1 MQRHHPIRLALLR
14 KLRLTG
20 CHRCRVFFRRPYRTW
35 ITGILLGL
43 VGILP
48 LNAQTTNPFQNP
60 NLAPDKRIDNL
71 VSLLTLD
78 EKIGLIT
85 DFAVPR
91 LGINSPGNAEAIH
104 QVKLY
109 AQPGQT
115 KKPIQTTSFAQVYG
129 MGETWNPD
137 LIRRAGA
144 VMGYEARYLSQ
155 NENYKRNT
163 LVLWGPASD
172 LARDPRWGRNDE
184 SFGEDPFLTGTMAV
198 ALTKGIQGDDPR
210 YWQAAALL
218 KHVFANSNE
227 TTRARSSSN
236 FDVRLMREY
245 YSVPFRMAFTD
256 GGATSYMAAYNAWNG
271 IPMTIHPV
279 LKEVVANE
287 WGANGIVSSD
297 AGAMSHLIT
306 QHKYVKTNRE
316 AYAAAIKLGMNQF
329 LTFGDSIP
337 TIIKGAMA
345 ERKLT
350 ENDLNAAIRGKI
362 MTLLKLGAL
371 DPAGQV
377 PYAKIGQ
384 SGEPEPWHSEKHKAV
399 ARQIARESVVL
410 LKNERDFL
418 PRTKT
423 AVKSIAVIGPRA
435 AQVSTDFYGGPM
447 PYAVSVLQGI
457 KDKLGASVTVN
468 YAADNE
474 GQAAVNAA
482 RTADLAIV
490 VIGNDPMCGTTNI
503 GEAFNRDGST
513 KPCPENGDGRE
524 GRDRQSLDIPT
535 EDLVKEVYA
544 TNPNT
549 IVVLVSSFPY
559 SINWTQA
566 HVPAVL
572 HMTHTAQDQGTAIAD
587 VIFGDYNPGGRL
599 TQTWPKS
606 LAQLLP
612 LSQYDIRKGSTYLYS
627 KDEPLYPFGYGLSYT
642 KFDYSDLKLPAETL
656 AKNGT
661 ITIQVAVKN
670 TGSREG
676 DEVVQL
682 YVQYP
687 QSKVVRP
694 IKELKG
700 FNRVSLKSGETKV
713 ISVPLKAQSL
723 GWWNEKVNRWEVE
736 EGPVTILIGG
746 SSTDIRLQ
754 KTMLV
759 K

>member
-1 MQRHHPIRLALLR
+1 MMNRARFSRRIATVLVGLA
-14 KLRLTG
+14 
-20 CHRCRVFFRRPYRTW
+20 
-35 ITGILLGL
+35 
-43 VGILP
+43 GILP
-48 LNAQTTNPFQNP
+48 LKAQTTYPFQNP
-60 NLAPDKRIDNL
+60 NLAQDQRIDNL

-91 LGINSPGNAEAIH
+91 LGIRSPGNAEAIH

-109 AQPGQT
+109 DRPGQM

-137 LIRRAGA
+137 LIKRAGA

-155 NENYKRNT
+155 HENYRQNT
-163 LVLWGPASD
+163 LVRWGPAAD

-245 YSVPFRMAFTD
+245 YSVPFRMAFTE
-256 GGATSYMAAYNAWNG
+256 GGAASYMAAYNAWNG
-271 IPMTIHPV
+271 VPMTIYPV
-279 LKEVVANE
+279 LKEVLDKE

-297 AGAMSHLIT
+297 AGAMSHLIN

-337 TIIKGAMA
+337 SIIKGAIA
-345 ERKLT
+345 ERRLT
-350 ENDLNAAIRGKI
+350 ENDLNAALRGKI
-362 MTLLKLGAL
+362 KTLIKLGVL
-371 DPAGQV
+371 DPPAQV

-384 SGEPEPWHSEKHKAV
+384 SGEPEPWQSEKHKAV

-418 PRTKT
+418 PRAKT
-423 AVKSIAVIGPRA
+423 AVKSVAVIGLGA
-435 AQVSTDFYGGPM
+435 AQVSTDFYAGPT
-447 PYAVSVLQGI
+447 PYAISVLQGI

-468 YAADNE
+468 FAADNE

-482 RTADLAIV
+482 RTADMAIV
-490 VIGNDPMCGTTNI
+490 VIGNDPMCGVTNI

-524 GRDRQSLDIPT
+524 GRDRQSLDIPS

-544 TNPNT
+544 ANPNT
-549 IVVLVSSFPY
+549 LVVLVSSFPY

-566 HVPAVL
+566 HVPAIL
-572 HMTHTAQDQGTAIAD
+572 HTTHTAQEQGAAIAD
-587 VIFGDYNPGGRL
+587 VIFGDYNPAGRL
-599 TQTWPKS
+599 TQTWPTS
-606 LAQLLP
+606 LAQLSP
-612 LSQYDIRKGSTYLYS
+612 LSEYDIRKGSTYLYS
-627 KDEPLYPFGYGLSYT
+627 KEKPLYPFGYGLSYT
-642 KFDYSDLKLPAETL
+642 KFDYSDLKLSAETL
-656 AKNGT
+656 AKNGAA
-661 ITIQVAVKN
+661 TIQVAVKN

-694 IKELKG
+694 TKELKG
-700 FNRVSLKSGETKV
+700 FSRVSLRPGETKIV
-713 ISVPLKAQSL
+713 SVPLKVQSL
-723 GWWNEKVNRWEVE
+723 AWWNEKTNRWEVE
-736 EGPVTILIGG
+736 DGPVTLLIGG
-746 SSTDIRLQ
+746 SSAEIRLQ
-754 KTMLV
+754 KTMQV
-759 K
+759 N

>member
-1 MQRHHPIRLALLR
+1 MQLRLPVRLAYFQELGQSLAISVTCLLS
-14 KLRLTG
+14 RLN
-20 CHRCRVFFRRPYRTW
+20 RTR
-35 ITGILLGL
+35 IAGILVGL

-48 LNAQTTNPFQNP
+48 LKAQTTYPFQNP
-60 NLAPDKRIDNL
+60 NLAQDKRIDNL

-91 LGINSPGNAEAIH
+91 LGISSPGNAESIH

-109 AQPGQT
+109 DRPGQT

-137 LIRRAGA
+137 LIKRAGA

-198 ALTKGIQGDDPR
+198 ALTKGIQGDDPK

-236 FDVRLMREY
+236 FDIRLMREY
-245 YSVPFRMAFTD
+245 YSVPFRMAFSD

-279 LKEVVANE
+279 LKEVVATE

-337 TIIKGAMA
+337 SIIKGAIA
-345 ERKLT
+345 ENKLT

-362 MTLLKLGAL
+362 NTLIKLGVL
-371 DPAGQV
+371 DLAGQV

-384 SGEPEPWHSEKHKAV
+384 SGEPEPWKSEKHKAV

-435 AQVSTDFYGGPM
+435 AQVSTDFYGGPT

-474 GQAAVNAA
+474 AGAAVNVA
-482 RTADLAIV
+482 RTSDIAVV
-490 VIGNDPMCGTTNI
+490 VIGNDPMCGVTNI

-535 EDLVKEVYA
+535 EDLVKEVFA
-544 TNPNT
+544 ANPNT

-572 HMTHTAQDQGTAIAD
+572 HTTHTAQEQGAAIAD

-599 TQTWPKS
+599 TQTWPRS
-606 LAQLLP
+606 LYQLLP
-612 LSQYDIRKGSTYLYS
+612 MSEYDIRKGSTYLYS
-627 KDEPLYPFGYGLSYT
+627 KEAPLYPFGYGLSYT
-642 KFDYSDLKLPAETL
+642 KFDYSDLKLPAEPL

-661 ITIQVAVKN
+661 STIQVSVKN

-687 QSKVVRP
+687 QSKVARP

-700 FNRVSLKSGETKV
+700 FSRISLKPGETKIV
-713 ISVPLKAQSL
+713 SVPLKAESL
-723 GWWNEKVNRWEVE
+723 AWWNEKTNRWEIE
-736 EGPVTILIGG
+736 DGPVNILIGG

-754 KTMLV
+754 KTIQI

>member
-1 MQRHHPIRLALLR
+1 M
-14 KLRLTG
+14 
-20 CHRCRVFFRRPYRTW
+20 F
-35 ITGILLGL
+35 
-43 VGILP
+43 P
-48 LNAQTTNPFQNP
+48 LKAQTTYPFQNP

-91 LGINSPGNAEAIH
+91 LGISSPGNAEAIH

-109 AQPGQT
+109 DRPGQT
-115 KKPIQTTSFAQVYG
+115 KRPIRTTSFAQVYG

-137 LIRRAGA
+137 LIKRAGA

-198 ALTKGIQGDDPR
+198 ALTKGIQGDDSR

-245 YSVPFRMAFTD
+245 YSVPFRMAFTE
-256 GGATSYMAAYNAWNG
+256 GRATSYMAAYNAWNG
-271 IPMTIHPV
+271 IPMTINPV
-279 LKEVVANE
+279 LKEVVAKE
-287 WGANGIVSSD
+287 WGANGIISSD
-297 AGAMSHLIT
+297 AGAMSHLIN

-316 AYAAAIKLGMNQF
+316 AYTAAIKLGMNQF

-337 TIIKGAMA
+337 TIIKGAIA
-345 ERKLT
+345 EHALT
-350 ENDLNAAIRGKI
+350 EDDLNAALRGKI
-362 MTLLKLGAL
+362 GTLLKLGVF
-371 DPAGQV
+371 DPPGQV
-377 PYAKIGQ
+377 TYAKIGQ
-384 SGEPEPWHSEKHKAV
+384 SGEPEPWQSEKHKAV
-399 ARQIARESVVL
+399 ARQVARESVVL
-410 LKNERDFL
+410 LRNEGDFL

-423 AVKSIAVIGPRA
+423 AATSIAVIGPRA
-435 AQVSTDFYGGPM
+435 AQVSTDFYGGST

-457 KDKLGASVTVN
+457 KDKLGTTVTVN

-482 RTADLAIV
+482 RTAGMAVV
-490 VIGNDPMCGTTNI
+490 VIGNDPMCGITNI

-544 TNPNT
+544 ANPNT
-549 IVVLVSSFPY
+549 VVVLISSFPY

-566 HVPAVL
+566 HVPAIL
-572 HMTHTAQDQGTAIAD
+572 HVTHTAQEQGAAIAD

-599 TQTWPKS
+599 TQTWPTS
-606 LAQLLP
+606 LAQLPP
-612 LSQYDIRKGSTYLYS
+612 LSEYDIRKGRTYLYS
-627 KDEPLYPFGYGLSYT
+627 KEVPLYPFGYGLSYT
-642 KFDYSDLKLPAETL
+642 KFGYSDLKPSEKSL
-656 AKNGT
+656 AKNGET
-661 ITIQVAVKN
+661 TIQVTVKN
-670 TGSREG
+670 SGSRAG

-687 QSKVVRP
+687 QSRVVRP

-700 FNRVSLKSGETKV
+700 FSRVFLKPGETKIV
-713 ISVPLKAQSL
+713 LMPLKAESL
-723 GWWNEKVNRWEVE
+723 AWWNEKTGRWEVE
-736 EGPVTILIGG
+736 EGPVAILVGG
-746 SSTDIRLQ
+746 SSTDIRLRETIQ
-754 KTMLV
+754 IK
-759 K
+759 

>member
-1 MQRHHPIRLALLR
+1 MTKRTRFYTQIALL
-14 KLRLTG
+14 
-20 CHRCRVFFRRPYRTW
+20 
-35 ITGILLGL
+35 LLGV
-43 VGILP
+43 VGMLP
-48 LNAQTTNPFQNP
+48 LNAQPTYPFQNP
-60 NLAPDKRIDNL
+60 NLALDKRIDNL

-78 EKIGLIT
+78 EKLGLIT

-91 LGINSPGNAEAIH
+91 LGISSPGNAESIH

-109 AQPGQT
+109 DRPDQT
-115 KKPIQTTSFAQVYG
+115 KKPIQTTSFGQVYG
-129 MGETWNPD
+129 MGETWNPT
-137 LIRRAGA
+137 LIKRAGA

-155 NENYKRNT
+155 HPAYKRNT
-163 LVLWGPASD
+163 LVLCGPASD

-198 ALTKGIQGDDPR
+198 ALTKGIQGDDPT

-245 YSVPFRMAFTD
+245 YSVPFRMAFTE
-256 GGATSYMAAYNAWNG
+256 GGAKSYMAAYNAWNG
-271 IPMTIHPV
+271 IPMTIHPF
-279 LKEVVANE
+279 LKEVVATE
-287 WGANGIVSSD
+287 WGANGIISSD
-297 AGAMSHLIT
+297 AGAMSHLLN

-337 TIIKGAMA
+337 TIIKGAIA
-345 ERKLT
+345 EGRLT

-362 MTLLKLGAL
+362 NTLIKLGTL
-371 DPAGQV
+371 DSPGQG
-377 PYAKIGQ
+377 PYASIGQ
-384 SGEPEPWHSEKHKAV
+384 AGEPEPWQSEKHKAV
-399 ARQIARESVVL
+399 ARQVARESVVL

-418 PRTKT
+418 PRTKS
-423 AVKSIAVIGPRA
+423 AIKSIAVIGPRA
-435 AQVSTDFYGGPM
+435 GQVSTDFYGGPM
-447 PYAVSVLQGI
+447 PYAISVLQGI

-468 YAADNE
+468 FAADNE

-482 RTADLAIV
+482 RTADLAVV
-490 VIGNDPMCGTTNI
+490 VIGNDPMCGITNI

-544 TNPNT
+544 ANPNT
-549 IVVLVSSFPY
+549 VVVLISSFPY

-566 HVPAVL
+566 HVPAIL
-572 HMTHTAQDQGTAIAD
+572 HTTHTAQEQGTAIAD
-587 VIFGDYNPGGRL
+587 VLFGDYNPAGRL
-599 TQTWPKS
+599 TQTWPAS
-606 LAQLLP
+606 LAQLPP
-612 LSQYDIRKGSTYLYS
+612 LSDYDIRKGRTYLYS
-627 KDEPLYPFGYGLSYT
+627 KEAPLYPFGYGLSYT
-642 KFDYSDLKLPAETL
+642 KFAYSDLKPSTETV
-656 AKNGT
+656 ARDGAT
-661 ITIQVAVKN
+661 TIQVAIKN

-687 QSKVVRP
+687 KSNVTRP

-700 FNRVSLKSGETKV
+700 FSRVSLKPGETKTV
-713 ISVPLKAQSL
+713 SVPLKAESL
-723 GWWNEKVNRWEVE
+723 AWWNEKTNRWEVE
-736 EGPVTILIGG
+736 PGPVTLLVGR
-746 SSTDIRLQ
+746 SSADIRLQ
-754 KTMLV
+754 KTIHI